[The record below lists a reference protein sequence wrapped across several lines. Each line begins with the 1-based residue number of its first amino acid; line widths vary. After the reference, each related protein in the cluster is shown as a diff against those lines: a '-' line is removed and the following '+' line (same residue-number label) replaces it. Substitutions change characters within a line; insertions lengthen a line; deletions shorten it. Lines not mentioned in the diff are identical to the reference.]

1 MAAPAAGRCKLP
13 PPPHQRYWP
22 RLAATRR
29 LGRGA
34 IGGAAERHAS
44 SFEQHQ
50 VDIRLKH
57 TTPLSA

>member
-50 VDIRLKH
+50 RLQE
-57 TTPLSA
+57 ADGQ